1 MSHWNIWLSTFRYRR
16 VVVVDDGSFCI
27 IDFRH
32 ITKHQD
38 VAPMPS
44 STFFYATKKWSSHKC
59 QSLLKSHNVSFLYYK
74 DIAYDLDHKCIHCK
88 ECSFV
93 YFSDKSEQMVAKKE
107 VTEVWNAFGQA
118 ARGRGGTGWF
128 GKKRECVL
136 QGFLGITLFGN
147 HEKKSEK
154 KKKKLKE
161 QIRFAYIH
169 KWEVFLEVFKQCGW

>member
-59 QSLLKSHNVSFLYYK
+59 QSLLKSHNVSFLSYK

-93 YFSDKSEQMVAKKE
+93 YFSDKSEQMVAKKRSNRGLKCIWPNRVVE
-107 VTEVWNAFGQA
+107 RRLLSRTISLCGSCLHVAVRDAATTKMQLELMSASVLKTSSLGTAF
-118 ARGRGGTGWF
+118 
-128 GKKRECVL
+128 
-136 QGFLGITLFGN
+136 
-147 HEKKSEK
+147 
-154 KKKKLKE
+154 
-161 QIRFAYIH
+161 Y
-169 KWEVFLEVFKQCGW
+169 